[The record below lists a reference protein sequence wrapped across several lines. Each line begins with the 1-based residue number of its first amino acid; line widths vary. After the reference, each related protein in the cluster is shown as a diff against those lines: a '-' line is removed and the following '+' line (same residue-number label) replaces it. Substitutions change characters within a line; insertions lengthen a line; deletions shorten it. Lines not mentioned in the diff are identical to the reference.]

1 MSLPTAIRSA
11 LVANTALNAHTGD
24 RIYYLRFQQGDTQPA
39 VVFRPL
45 GNVNETTHG
54 GTSVLLEPEV
64 RLVLRAERLSTL
76 EAMRSAV
83 VEQFIAPEI
92 ALDGYGAAHCLIND
106 LGAEFD
112 DKLRVYHYYIT
123 LNLQMRTN

>member
-1 MSLPTAIRSA
+1 MSLPTALRSA
-11 LVANTALNAHTGD
+11 LTGNTALSAITGD
-24 RIYYLRFQQGDTQPA
+24 RVYYLRFPQDDTRPA
-39 VVFRPL
+39 VIYRTL
-45 GNVNETTHG
+45 GVVNETTHG

-64 RLVLRAERLSTL
+64 RLVLRSESLASL
-76 EAMRSAV
+76 EAMRQAV
-83 VEQFIAPEI
+83 VDQFIAPEI
-92 ALDGYGAAHCLIND
+92 ALAGYGAAHCQIND